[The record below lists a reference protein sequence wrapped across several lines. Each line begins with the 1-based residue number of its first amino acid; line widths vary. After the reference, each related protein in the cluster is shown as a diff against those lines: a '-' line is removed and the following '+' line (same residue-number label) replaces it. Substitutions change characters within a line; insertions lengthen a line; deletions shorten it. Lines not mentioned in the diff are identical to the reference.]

1 MKIFPTQLTILS
13 LLIPTLATAALAP
26 VQLPD
31 GAIENLGIGIENLE
45 IAPVSDPVRAI
56 GRLTLDPLATA
67 IVATP
72 VSGRIETDTLR
83 RGAQVKAGDGLLT
96 LRSAERAASVTSYLH
111 TEQQLRFARAA
122 YIRESDLEARKL
134 TTTEALRERELE
146 LARARTAHLSAIQE
160 MYLLG
165 LSEKSLHEMIDDEP
179 VRGDLSEQQVTA
191 PIDGVIID
199 KMTTPGAPVER
210 NEKLFKIASLD
221 HLLVEFRVP
230 LRGVGRVREG
240 AQVRFRAIVG
250 DAGEGS
256 ATVIGLVPSADANTL
271 SVTTVARLEN
281 PDKHWIDGTPVE
293 IMLDDPNAPELPTV
307 PVGAVVEID
316 GRPCVF
322 VAEGGSTF
330 RPHPIEVAV
339 ESGNLLGLKGIAAD
353 GTRVVTRGAAL
364 LLAAWEE
371 AQSAE

>member
-1 MKIFPTQLTILS
+1 MKFFPFQLTILS
-13 LLIPTLATAALAP
+13 LFIPTFAAAMEP
-26 VQLPD
+26 VKLPD
-31 GAIENLGIGIENLE
+31 GAVENLGLGIEVLE
-45 IAPVSDPVRAI
+45 VMPVSDPVRAT
-56 GRLTLDPLATA
+56 GRLTLDPLTTA
-67 IVATP
+67 IVASP

-83 RGAQVKAGDGLLT
+83 RGARVKAGDQLLT
-96 LRSAERAASVTSYLH
+96 LRSAERAASVTDYLDA
-111 TEQQLRFARAA
+111 EQQLRFARAA
-122 YIRESDLEARKL
+122 YERESDLEARKL

-146 LARARTAHLSAIQE
+146 LARARTAHLSAIQK

-165 LSEKSLHEMIDDEP
+165 LSEKRLHQMIDDEL
-179 VRGDLSEQQVTA
+179 VREDLSEHRVKA

-210 NEKLFKIASLD
+210 NDELLKIAALD

-230 LRGVGRVREG
+230 LRGIGRVREG
-240 AQVRFRAIVG
+240 AAVRFRAIVG
-250 DAGEGS
+250 DAGEG
-256 ATVIGLVPSADANTL
+256 TTTIIGLVPAADPNTL
-271 SVTTVARLEN
+271 AVTAVARLEN
-281 PDKHWIDGTPVE
+281 PEGLWIDGTPVE
-293 IMLDDPNAPELPTV
+293 ILLDDPDAPKLPSV

-316 GRPCVF
+316 GRRCVF
-322 VAEGGSTF
+322 VALDESSF

-339 ESGNLLGLKGIAAD
+339 ESGNRLGLKGIAAD